1 MSSPRPKAAI
11 APDTTSEILAML
23 DVEASD
29 ALPPWLGSILEARHP
44 GSRARVLRIYPARA
58 ARIKAGGAG
67 LEAFA
72 VAAGAQDQLVP
83 VDDDP
88 ALMEVLRT
96 RETTWLRADVGGRL
110 LVPLAAGGAVRHVVD
125 LRTSTEA
132 DKRDPLFTVAGKFY
146 ARLAEGETDPLTR
159 LDNRRLFQRQV
170 DHGLKRWS
178 SSGRAYYFAMLDLD
192 RFKRIN
198 DEFGHLYGDEILVHF
213 ANLMRATFRSGDLLY
228 RIGGEEFVVIF
239 GVEPPEHGGAPTLDR
254 FRKVVEAYDF
264 PGVGQVTV
272 SIGYTRIVDATTPAP
287 VLIDRADEA
296 LYYAKEHGRN
306 RVCGW
311 EALVAAGEVQAKAAA
326 KGEVTL
332 F

>member
-1 MSSPRPKAAI
+1 MP
-11 APDTTSEILAML
+11 PDTTAEILAML
-23 DVEASD
+23 DVDASD
-29 ALPPWLGSILEARHP
+29 ALPAWLASILE
-44 GSRARVLRIYPARA
+44 SRLAGAHARVLRIYPARA
-58 ARIKAGGAG
+58 ARIKSGGDV
-67 LEAFA
+67 EVFA
-72 VAAGAQDQLVP
+72 VAAGAQDELVP
-83 VDDDP
+83 VDDDR

-96 RETTWLRADVGGRL
+96 REITWVRADVGGRL
-110 LVPLAAGGAVRHVVD
+110 LVPLAAGGSVRHVVD
-125 LRTSTEA
+125 LRSSAEVETG
-132 DKRDPLFTVAGKFY
+132 DPLFTVAGKFY
-146 ARLAEGETDPLTR
+146 ARLVEGETDPLTR

-213 ANLMRATFRSGDLLY
+213 ANIMRTTFRSGDLLY
-228 RIGGEEFVVIF
+228 RFGGEEFVVIF
-239 GVEPPEHGGAPTLDR
+239 GVEPPDHGGAPTLER
-254 FRKVVEAYDF
+254 FRKAVESYDF
-264 PGVGQVTV
+264 PGVGRVTV
-272 SIGYTRIVDATTPAP
+272 SIGYTRIMDATTPAP

-311 EALVAAGEVQAKAAA
+311 EALVAAGEVQAKPMIKAD
-326 KGEVTL
+326 VTL